1 MLSKSTSIVKAK
13 TPLYICNME
22 QHTKE
27 SSDYKTISVTQSIE
41 FQDSVVQVLKNNMI
55 LVKFKRN
62 CIVGANHFKVVM
74 QAAHQMLNRQKY
86 KVIVCTEP
94 GVTFTK
100 EGLEY
105 SNSNEHMKYKIAWAS
120 VTDNSTKIFFTNLFQ
135 SIRSSDVP
143 FKMFKCV
150 DDAMLWLENT

>member
-1 MLSKSTSIVKAK
+1 
-13 TPLYICNME
+13 ME

-27 SSDYKTISVTQSIE
+27 HSEKKSISVLQSIE
-41 FQDSVVQVLKNNMI
+41 FQDSVVQILKNNMV
-55 LVKFKRN
+55 LVKFKSN
-62 CIVGANHFKVVM
+62 CIVGAQHFKLVM

-100 EGLEY
+100 EGLDY

-120 VTDNSTKIFFTNLFQ
+120 VTDSSTKIFFTNLLQ
-135 SIRSSDVP
+135 RVRSTEVP

-150 DDAMLWLENT
+150 DDAMLWLETT